1 MGTLLI
7 FLGVFGVL
15 AYEKYKRYQVK
26 KYIQRQDAI
35 RRWMLEDSKAEMRDP
50 MDSKANNDQIRDW
63 NIMSHENRVLNY
75 RSRCWT
81 CCWSEGPSRGKNMTR
96 VFII

>member
-26 KYIQRQDAI
+26 QYIRQKEAF
-35 RRWMLEDSKAEMRDP
+35 RNWMLD
-50 MDSKANNDQIRDW
+50 
-63 NIMSHENRVLNY
+63 ENQ
-75 RSRCWT
+75 
-81 CCWSEGPSRGKNMTR
+81 K
-96 VFII
+96 

>member
-35 RRWMLEDSKAEMRDP
+35 RRWMLEDSKD
-50 MDSKANNDQIRDW
+50 
-63 NIMSHENRVLNY
+63 
-75 RSRCWT
+75 
-81 CCWSEGPSRGKNMTR
+81 
-96 VFII
+96 